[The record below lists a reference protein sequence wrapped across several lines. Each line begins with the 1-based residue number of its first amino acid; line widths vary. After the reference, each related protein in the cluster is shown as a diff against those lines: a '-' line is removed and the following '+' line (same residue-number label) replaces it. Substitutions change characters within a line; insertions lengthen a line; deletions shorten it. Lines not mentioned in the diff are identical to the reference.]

1 MTINLHVCY
10 FRAEE
15 VAGSTSD
22 NGSSSPTNKDDSKT
36 ALIWGLSSTTSAIAK
51 ELLPE
56 SQLALSVSE
65 ELLGSIGGGVNQEE
79 EEGVAKSLQPLSK
92 AQGKKLRQL
101 LLNIQ
106 DERVCQ
112 VCMNEL
118 TSSVFCPCGHHVAC
132 YHCAKQ
138 LDKCPVCR
146 QLVGYVQ
153 YVYGSAWHSAVS
165 VSPSIDVTPSTLG
178 LCFPLGVSKCSTVAI
193 NFTASHHSIIHFY
206 SSRSLFI

>member
-1 MTINLHVCY
+1 MENVSCNWLHNYLYTTIKYRAWTTPSRCRDITISLVIKIIGWPGITIIVTINLHVCY

-15 VAGSTSD
+15 VGGSTSD
-22 NGSSSPTNKDDSKT
+22 NGSSSPADKDDSKT

-65 ELLGSIGGGVNQEE
+65 ELLGSIGGGANQEEE

-153 YVYGSAWHSAVS
+153 YVYGSA
-165 VSPSIDVTPSTLG
+165 
-178 LCFPLGVSKCSTVAI
+178 
-193 NFTASHHSIIHFY
+193 
-206 SSRSLFI
+206 